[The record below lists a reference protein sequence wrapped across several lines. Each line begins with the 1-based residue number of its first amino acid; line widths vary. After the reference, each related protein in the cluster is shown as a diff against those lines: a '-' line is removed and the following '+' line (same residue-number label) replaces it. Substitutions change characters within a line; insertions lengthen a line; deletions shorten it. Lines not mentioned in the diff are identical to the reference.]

1 MLVDA
6 FREFSQHH
14 LAEVVASSKALHSM
28 DKEYEAALRKL
39 LHSPK
44 TLPAINPK
52 RQRKPQQRGP
62 PRGGG
67 ARGAIT
73 DLQQYGEWKKRVN
86 ALRRAYELKRYDH
99 CNALNAVIERHRYEL
114 ILNLMACFSG
124 FETFFHVGY
133 EGAISHK
140 FMHRAIQRGVAQKA
154 AAEDLE
160 DRVRRKR
167 RQRIER
173 MLEDGQDVHGR
184 LKRNGQSSAPNGH
197 GKDEMKESVESADAA
212 ASGQS
217 MYFDI
222 ESVVLLENINSE
234 SGRHRDFYCL
244 NFHGFYTL
252 NTLNILMFH
261 RNFGVY

>member
-1 MLVDA
+1 MKAVLVDA

-14 LAEVVASSKALHSM
+14 LSEVTASSKALHSM

-52 RQRKPQQRGP
+52 RQGKQSQRQRG
-62 PRGGG
+62 
-67 ARGAIT
+67 GAIT
-73 DLQQYGEWKKRVN
+73 DLQQYGEWKKRVK
-86 ALRRAYELKRYDH
+86 ALRKEYELKRYDH

-154 AAEDLE
+154 AAEDSE
-160 DRVRRKR
+160 DRQRRKR

-173 MLEDGQDVHGR
+173 MLDDGDDVFEG
-184 LKRNGQSSAPNGH
+184 LKRETATTSTTAT
-197 GKDEMKESVESADAA
+197 A
-212 ASGQS
+212 
-217 MYFDI
+217 
-222 ESVVLLENINSE
+222 L
-234 SGRHRDFYCL
+234 R
-244 NFHGFYTL
+244 
-252 NTLNILMFH
+252 
-261 RNFGVY
+261 